1 MGRAVN
7 PLTSVF
13 ESSNLSPSTK
23 LKKCFIIEGEKVWIV
38 RVSYNGN
45 TSDFQSDARSSILLI
60 RSKLIKFIKKEE
72 KKRKENGR
80 QKKNLREINPIVTLV
95 QLGT

>member
-23 LKKCFIIEGEKVWIV
+23 LKKCLIIEGEKVWIV

>member
-1 MGRAVN
+1 MQDAYKTLVVEYFLSYWVSLNKVKEGYQSGQMGRAVN

-23 LKKCFIIEGEKVWIV
+23 LEKCFIIECEKVWIV

-60 RSKLIKFIKKEE
+60 RS
-72 KKRKENGR
+72 R
-80 QKKNLREINPIVTLV
+80 V
-95 QLGT
+95 